1 MIKKKKKAGLTSW
14 HAGPILC
21 SEIYMHHFS
30 HSLQLFFFFNFWV
43 IPHSIWSL
51 SSLARDW
58 TCTPRTPL
66 ESGVLSTGPL
76 RKSSIPYNSWSYYN
90 THLTDEGSRPRDDK
104 IDAQVDDP
112 DFSDSKMILWT
123 SQWCWNVCYLCC
135 IASILMPYFSHPPME
150 PTHFV
155 EEKPSGVLL
164 CQRPPRAKECNSPWS
179 GKLASWFG
187 LLRRWAAWSGLGKA
201 ATWVHR

>member
-1 MIKKKKKAGLTSW
+1 MIKKKKACLSSW
-14 HAGPILC
+14 HSGPMLC

-43 IPHSIWSL
+43 IPHSIWRL

-155 EEKPSGVLL
+155 EEKPSGVLR

-179 GKLASWFG
+179 GKLASLFG
-187 LLRRWAAWSGLGKA
+187 LLRRCAAWSGIGKA